1 MCQWHWAAWS
11 AVDWVNP
18 VNGAPRTHW
27 SATQGR
33 GPSSHVGR
41 RRRRE
46 LRRPKPRRRVAGVVR
61 KIATG
66 GRFVRGYPRSNGR
79 TLARRT
85 VGVAWP
91 ETAEDGG
98 GERRSGR
105 RSSGVNGSRARG
117 YGEARARAR
126 WAPGST
132 RSSTVASGIGDTDHN
147 DGQKIVGGEQ
157 STDVTDN

>member
-1 MCQWHWAAWS
+1 VSQN
-11 AVDWVNP
+11 AVE
-18 VNGAPRTHW
+18 GAGEPRDFA
-27 SATQGR
+27 S
-33 GPSSHVGR
+33 V
-41 RRRRE
+41 
-46 LRRPKPRRRVAGVVR
+46 
-61 KIATG
+61 

-105 RSSGVNGSRARG
+105 RSSGVDGSRARG

-132 RSSTVASGIGDTDHN
+132 RSSTVALGSGDIDHN
-147 DGQKIVGGEQ
+147 DVHKIVGGEQ
-157 STDVTDN
+157 STDAAAASYGTRRG